1 MTINDGYTYPCQPIQ
16 VTGVVNV
23 QYAIPHTGALVELG
37 VATDS
42 IQITERHYY
51 HDIPGD
57 MNGGQQGPPIDIQK
71 LGEVH
76 TINIRFSSWHLGNM
90 QLLEKHFHTTR
101 GAVAQGEVGK
111 LMFQSGQAI
120 RLLLETID
128 IENIRNYWHCILRE
142 PKSFSIGTKYT
153 EQSLTFEA
161 HRVPCTQS
169 SDSDAGFGTIYDQS
183 VV

>member
-1 MTINDGYTYPCQPIQ
+1 MTANSNYAYPCQPIQ

-23 QYAIPHTGALVELG
+23 QYAEPHTGATLLPLG

-57 MNGGQQGPPIDIQK
+57 ANGGQQGPPIDIQK

-76 TINIRFSSWHLGNM
+76 TINIRFSSWHYGNM
-90 QLLEKHFHTTR
+90 QALEQHFHATR
-101 GAVAQGEVGK
+101 GEITQGEIGT
-111 LMFQSGQAI
+111 LMFQSGSAI
-120 RLLLETID
+120 RLLLETAVEED
-128 IENIRNYWHCILRE
+128 VRNYWHCILRE
-142 PKSFSIGTKYT
+142 PKTFSIGTKYT

-161 HRVPCTQS
+161 HRVPCHQTS
-169 SDSDAGFGTIYDQS
+169 EGETGVIYDKQ
-183 VV
+183 VT